1 MFDEKVGCT
10 SSEDWIVAPVD
21 AATGTIVIVLTPP
34 VDSSLDSVESLS
46 VDWAEEADA
55 VGVTDSNTTPPLEA
69 GRCTDAAIRE
79 EVAAAV
85 GSTDS
90 ETAEPVLPTGASVE
104 SAERVGVTDSV
115 STSPVDEPGDV
126 GVL

>member
-1 MFDEKVGCT
+1 MTD
-10 SSEDWIVAPVD
+10 SSA
-21 AATGTIVIVLTPP
+21 TPP
-34 VDSSLDSVESLS
+34 V
-46 VDWAEEADA
+46 
-55 VGVTDSNTTPPLEA
+55 EA
-69 GRCTDAAIRE
+69 GRCADAAIRE

-90 ETAEPVLPTGASVE
+90 LTAGPVLPTAGASVE

-115 STSPVDEPGDV
+115 IASPVEPTDV

>member
-1 MFDEKVGCT
+1 M
-10 SSEDWIVAPVD
+10 VAPVD

-55 VGVTDSNTTPPLEA
+55 VGVTDPKTTPPLEA

-90 ETAEPVLPTGASVE
+90 KTAVPVLPTGASVE

-115 STSPVDEPGDV
+115 MTSPVDEPGDV

>member
-1 MFDEKVGCT
+1 M
-10 SSEDWIVAPVD
+10 D
-21 AATGTIVIVLTPP
+21 AATGTMVIVSTP
-34 VDSSLDSVESLS
+34 DSSLDAVVSLS

-55 VGVTDSNTTPPLEA
+55 VGVTDSNTAPPLEA

-90 ETAEPVLPTGASVE
+90 ATADPVLPTVGASVE
-104 SAERVGVTDSV
+104 SAERVGVTDSLT
-115 STSPVDEPGDV
+115 TSPVEPTDAN
-126 GVL
+126 VL

>member
-1 MFDEKVGCT
+1 MASDESVGCT

-21 AATGTIVIVLTPP
+21 AAMGMMVIVSTP
-34 VDSSLDSVESLS
+34 DSSLDAVVSLS

-55 VGVTDSNTTPPLEA
+55 VGVTDSKITPPVEA

-90 ETAEPVLPTGASVE
+90 VTAEPVLPTAGASVE
-104 SAERVGVTDSV
+104 SAE
-115 STSPVDEPGDV
+115 
-126 GVL
+126 L

>member
-1 MFDEKVGCT
+1 MM
-10 SSEDWIVAPVD
+10 APVD

-90 ETAEPVLPTGASVE
+90 ETAEPVLPTAEASVE

-115 STSPVDEPGDV
+115 MTSPVDEPGDV